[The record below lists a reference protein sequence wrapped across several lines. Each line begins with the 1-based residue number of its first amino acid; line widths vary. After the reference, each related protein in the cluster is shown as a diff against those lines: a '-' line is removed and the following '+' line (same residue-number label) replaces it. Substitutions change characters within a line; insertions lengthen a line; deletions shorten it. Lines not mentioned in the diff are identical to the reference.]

1 MDDYRLEDE
10 ENRAAA
16 ANQHTDGSGG
26 GGELS
31 IHQHMQIAKSVARR
45 CKLHA

>member
-16 ANQHTDGSGG
+16 ANQHTDGSG
-26 GGELS
+26 ELS
-31 IHQHMQIAKSVARR
+31 IHQHMQIAKSVASR
-45 CKLHA
+45 CRLHA